1 MERHMNRVP
10 VNSGFPMIRGAV
22 MGPIMRALDA
32 AGADCDALLAEF
44 GLSRRQLSNPYEIV
58 ALGRY
63 VGAFERAAQVLDEP
77 FLGLRLGAEM
87 QLIELGPAGL
97 VFMSSP
103 TLGSAMRKFTDVL
116 GSWQSGTAVDL
127 VRDNAWPMWSYRIA
141 HTQIWPR
148 RQDAEYSVSAMC
160 HMIRQV
166 RGAAWTPVEIHF
178 EHAAP
183 ADLKPYMRIFRVP
196 VRFQQ
201 PASGVILHPHDLDA
215 PLKSADVQMARMM
228 ERHATDLISRDTL
241 PHSLVDQV
249 RDLVTRRLAREKLV
263 VADIA
268 KDLGLSDRSLQ
279 RHLAEAGTSVRQII
293 REERERSVAV
303 LREQEG
309 MTNAAVARAVGYADA
324 TVLWRATRN
333 WSRAGTRRTR

>member
-1 MERHMNRVP
+1 MKRVP

-22 MGPIMRALDA
+22 MGPIVRALDA

-77 FLGLRLGAEM
+77 FLGLRLGAEL
-87 QLIELGPAGL
+87 QLTELGPAGL

-103 TLGSAMRKFTDVL
+103 TLGAAIRKFTDTL
-116 GSWQSGTAVDL
+116 GSWQSATAVDL
-127 VRDNAWPMWSYRIA
+127 VTDNAWPMWSYRIA

-166 RGAAWTPVEIHF
+166 RGAAWTPCEIHF

-183 ADLKPYMRIFRVP
+183 EDLKPYMRLFRVP

-201 PASGVILHPHDLDA
+201 PANGVVVHPHDLDT

-228 ERHATDLISRDTL
+228 ERHATDLISRDTI
-241 PHSLVDQV
+241 PHTLVDQV

-263 VADIA
+263 VGDIA

-279 RHLAEAGTSVRQII
+279 RHLADAGTSVRQII

-333 WSRAGTRRTR
+333 WNRPGAKRTR